1 MSVWA
6 NNYLV
11 NNGVYIMPAI
21 EVGRICVKVA
31 GREAGRKCVIVDII
45 DENFVL
51 ITGPKSLTGVKRRR
65 ANIKHI
71 EPLDK
76 VINIRRGAS
85 DEEVLKAIA
94 EAGLTEFMKEI
105 VKPKLTPI

>member
-1 MSVWA
+1 
-6 NNYLV
+6 
-11 NNGVYIMPAI
+11 MPAI
-21 EVGRICVKVA
+21 EIGRICLKVA

-65 ANIKHI
+65 VNIKHI

-76 VINIRRGAS
+76 RIKIKRGAS

-94 EAGLTEFMKEI
+94 EEGLTEFMKEI
-105 VKPKLTPI
+105 VRPKLSPI